1 MSSRHCIVCTYMRR
15 GNVLRRQRSKGV
27 STSTSTDETNR
38 ETERSQDCGDM
49 GDATEETDEADS
61 LGCYLREIGRIPLLS
76 AEQEQDLAR
85 KARAGDRAAFDQLVE
100 ANLRL
105 VVSVA
110 RKYSLPEHLTLLDLI
125 QEGNIGLMRAAER
138 FDPERGFRFSTY
150 ATFWIRQAMG
160 IAVTGAT
167 SIVSVPTYIL
177 ELANRVKRMS
187 AQLTQELGR
196 EPRCEEV
203 AARLQLSVA
212 QVMEMQCVAERCVSL
227 DALCSEETG
236 TGLSDRLTQPEDGQ
250 TKQAD
255 EAVWLRAALAVLTE
269 QEVQV
274 IEELYGVGEQ
284 ESPCGKMARRSPS
297 VRRREQHA
305 LHKMRMALE
314 ERGTA
319 CSS

>member
-1 MSSRHCIVCTYMRR
+1 M
-15 GNVLRRQRSKGV
+15 
-27 STSTSTDETNR
+27 STSTSTDETDR

-85 KARAGDRAAFDQLVE
+85 KARAGDRVAFDRLVE

-110 RKYSLPEHLTLLDLI
+110 RKYSLPEQLTLLDLI
-125 QEGNIGLMRAAER
+125 QEGNIGLMRAVER

-150 ATFWIRQAMG
+150 ATFWIRQAIG
-160 IAVTGAT
+160 LALTGST
-167 SIVSVPTYIL
+167 SMVSVPTYIL
-177 ELANRVKRMS
+177 ELASRVKRIS

-196 EPRCEEV
+196 DPCSEEV

-227 DALCSEETG
+227 EALCSEEAG
-236 TGLSDRLTQPEDGQ
+236 TGLSETLRQPGDEPTKQTEDG
-250 TKQAD
+250 
-255 EAVWLRAALAVLTE
+255 VRLRAALAVLTE
-269 QEVQV
+269 QEIQV
-274 IEELYGVGEQ
+274 IGQLYGVGEQ
-284 ESPCGKMARRSPS
+284 ESPCGKIARRSPH

-305 LHKMRMALE
+305 LQKMRMALE